1 MHPPT
6 RASSPPPPA
15 DALSRR
21 AADKKIL
28 RRAADFMKVVPK
40 MRIKG
45 WLAELA
51 GSANEHT
58 HRQNRNKNE
67 DKWAYVGCYN
77 IERVCT
83 RRVLH
88 TRARSKE
95 YKSGA

>member
-1 MHPPT
+1 
-6 RASSPPPPA
+6 
-15 DALSRR
+15 
-21 AADKKIL
+21 
-28 RRAADFMKVVPK
+28 MKVVPK

-51 GSANEHT
+51 ASENEHT

-77 IERVCT
+77 IERARVCT

-88 TRARSKE
+88 PRAEQRI
-95 YKSGA
+95 